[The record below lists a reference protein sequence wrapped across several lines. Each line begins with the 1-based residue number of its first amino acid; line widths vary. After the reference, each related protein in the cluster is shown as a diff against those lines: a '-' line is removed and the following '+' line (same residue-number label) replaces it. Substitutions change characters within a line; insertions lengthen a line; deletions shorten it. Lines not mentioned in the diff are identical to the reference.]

1 MKVAYVRTIWSLQC
15 VLKQIFPFT
24 VDRTQHDQLAATV
37 NQLEA
42 DNAELTDENRRM
54 AEAASERETI
64 VHELEEEAGSLHTR
78 WENRLRSRLDC
89 VLVEVAGWFVTS
101 YVNVRQWYL
110 ESVK

>member
-1 MKVAYVRTIWSLQC
+1 M
-15 VLKQIFPFT
+15 
-24 VDRTQHDQLAATV
+24 

-89 VLVEVAGWFVTS
+89 VLVEVA
-101 YVNVRQWYL
+101 R
-110 ESVK
+110 

>member
-1 MKVAYVRTIWSLQC
+1 MHFSCSNYRHVYQEEKTA
-15 VLKQIFPFT
+15 LKKQLKRLSKE
-24 VDRTQHDQLAATV
+24 VEMLRTQHDQLAATV

-78 WENRLRSRLDC
+78 WENRLHSRLDC
-89 VLVEVAGWFVTS
+89 VLAEVA
-101 YVNVRQWYL
+101 R
-110 ESVK
+110 